1 MPPKD
6 DVNVIDGTLYFEDE
20 NGELKPICMASEISE
35 VEITEDMDAEVL
47 GDGWFQ
53 FANNVLNVLHIDRN
67 CKDLVPG
74 LFSMQPEYHFGFDLD
89 KWDYK
94 MLVRMHQN
102 NYRRLHGLRPVRHKV
117 WRHNPFAAKRMG
129 KLFRRGGFK

>member
-1 MPPKD
+1 MPPKED
-6 DVNVIDGTLYFEDE
+6 TNVIDGTLYFVDE
-20 NGELKPICMASEISE
+20 SGESKQLCKVSE

-47 GDGWFQ
+47 GDGRFQ
-53 FANNVLNVLHIDRN
+53 FANNVLHTDCN
-67 CKDLVPG
+67 CEDLVPG
-74 LFSMQPEYHFGFDLD
+74 LFSMQPEYHLGFDLD
-89 KWDYK
+89 NWAYK

-129 KLFRRGGFK
+129 KLFRRGGFEFK